1 MATHPMVAWMTGLA
15 LGVSGTL
22 MLAASAQRW
31 AGACAWGDG
40 DAATCLVRQ
49 DHLYDFIAPTA
60 PWHPVGAAATLAAW
74 SMLALALA
82 VLALPQALLGRRP
95 GFVTLAATLAT
106 VLTVTNAGVATLRSS
121 AAGVVVPPLA
131 GGATLLAW
139 VLLPPALFIG
149 LAVAAQG
156 SARAAALSLVMAS
169 PLVAGFTYAVGSY
182 DARPWWEAV
191 SGLLTVVA
199 GGVLT
204 AGAVRGHPPTIAA
217 DEPAVMSSP
226 NTTPAA

>member
-1 MATHPMVAWMTGLA
+1 
-15 LGVSGTL
+15 
-22 MLAASAQRW
+22 
-31 AGACAWGDG
+31 
-40 DAATCLVRQ
+40 
-49 DHLYDFIAPTA
+49 
-60 PWHPVGAAATLAAW
+60 
-74 SMLALALA
+74 
-82 VLALPQALLGRRP
+82 
-95 GFVTLAATLAT
+95 
-106 VLTVTNAGVATLRSS
+106 
-121 AAGVVVPPLA
+121 
-131 GGATLLAW
+131 
-139 VLLPPALFIG
+139 
-149 LAVAAQG
+149 
-156 SARAAALSLVMAS
+156 MAS